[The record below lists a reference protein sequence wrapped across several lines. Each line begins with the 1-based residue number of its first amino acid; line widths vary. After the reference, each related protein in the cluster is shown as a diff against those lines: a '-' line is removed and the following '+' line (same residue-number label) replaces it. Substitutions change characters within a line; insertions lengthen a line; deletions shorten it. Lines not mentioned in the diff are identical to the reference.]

1 MMIVLISWL
10 PVIHKWTAAFGLT
23 SMRKRTMLVS
33 FPAVGHCHH
42 IERQEK
48 RMTRPCAGMVQ
59 VRLFAARGGGWLV
72 VLVPGHAWSG
82 YVDADKSSSTYW
94 NSSSRA

>member
-10 PVIHKWTAAFGLT
+10 PVTHKWTAAFGLT

-42 IERQEK
+42 IEPADGRKSEGQCRVQEWI
-48 RMTRPCAGMVQ
+48 MSDCLQHVEEVGWWLLYLAM
-59 VRLFAARGGGWLV
+59 RGGV
-72 VLVPGHAWSG
+72 M
-82 YVDADKSSSTYW
+82 
-94 NSSSRA
+94 